1 MTSSGICQTGKTS
14 DPIHSD
20 VDGVQIAVNRWHVLE
35 LIKDAEK
42 ADLLQAEIDTLSG
55 MYIELYKK
63 SALQDSVIQMQ
74 KSNLK
79 VCQDG
84 WQDCESIVSLQKKD
98 MDDLKYR
105 FRKRQ
110 KIYQA
115 AIAALAAIII
125 IK

>member
-1 MTSSGICQTGKTS
+1 MKSSGICQTGTTT
-14 DPIHSD
+14 DPGHSD
-20 VDGVQIAVNRWHVLE
+20 IYEVQVAVNRWHVLA

-42 ADLLQAEIDTLSG
+42 ADQLQAEIDTLYE
-55 MYIELYKK
+55 MYTDLNKK
-63 SALQDSVIQMQ
+63 SALQDIVINLQ